1 MPDLVVVVAV
11 LVALVYGAL
20 LAYVLRRVP
29 RDTPRNT
36 SRSRP
41 YFGLLAVLLSLGL
54 LGALR
59 LILPDFPWNASLGVY
74 LDAALIVVFGLL
86 SLAYLQLSWHK
97 AWLIVGG
104 AWGLVLVAAD
114 LLAGQPASGQ
124 SWLGQALST
133 GAPAGWIALAGWLS
147 AGLAL
152 SGAVFYTFYSAH
164 LPEVANRALFWTLVI
179 LPLLLG
185 AVFSAS
191 GTYLLAVAGLL
202 GKLAGIGGAV
212 YAASGGRML
221 DVRRGLRQGVV
232 WVMEALITALLI
244 FAVLMVAE
252 IARGGGPAQI
262 GVLFA
267 LGVIAATLYVG
278 VRVAVSLI
286 VGRLVSPVSGIDS
299 ALRHY
304 SQRITAVIEPGEVLR
319 LVTQTLVAV
328 LRARP
333 GGIILITTARD
344 GVTLEAMTSGEGG
357 ALPSEV
363 GALSAGSPIYQTV
376 VRDQQPVLQYDLEFN
391 QRFAGADA
399 GEVGFFRRLRMSAYA
414 PIVIDGLTIGL
425 LASGPRLN
433 DEPFGPADL
442 DLLATL
448 ASQTGVALRNAR
460 LVNDLRRLNRELA
473 EANEGFSTLD
483 RVKTDFITIAS
494 HELRTPLAQIRGYA
508 DIIETLNDADVLEP
522 AQMTGLI
529 GNLRRATERMEVLI
543 SDMLDV
549 SKLDVDAMD
558 LHFAE
563 ITLES
568 VIRMAIEPLTDAMRS
583 RKLSFSARGL
593 RNLPPLE
600 ADMQRLVQAF
610 RNVIVNAIKYTPDG
624 GLIEIEAAE
633 ESSAS
638 GRMVHV
644 TVRDTG
650 VGIDP
655 AHHELIFEKFFRA
668 SDPSLHSTGAT
679 KFLGAGPGLGLTI
692 ARGMIEGHGGRI
704 WVESPGYD
712 PVGCPG
718 STFHIELPVH
728 PPADARHVQPF
739 DETRRSISPDER
751 ARLFK

>member
-1 MPDLVVVVAV
+1 MPDLVTVIA
-11 LVALVYGAL
+11 LLAALVNGAL
-20 LAYVLRRVP
+20 LVYVLRRAP
-29 RDTPRNT
+29 RGG
-36 SRSRP
+36 P
-41 YFGLLAVLLSLGL
+41 YFSWLVVVLGLGL

-59 LILPDFPWNASLGVY
+59 FLLPGFPRSASLGVFI
-74 LDAALIVVFGLL
+74 DAALIIVFGLL
-86 SLAYLQLSWHK
+86 SLAYLQQTWHRV
-97 AWLIVGG
+97 WLIAGG
-104 AWGLVLVAAD
+104 AWGLVLLAVD
-114 LLAGQPASGQ
+114 LLAGQPAVGQ

-133 GAPAGWIALAGWLS
+133 GAPAGWIALLGWLV

-152 SGAVFYTFYSAH
+152 SGAVFYAFYTAP

-185 AVFSAS
+185 VVFSAS
-191 GTYLLAVAGLL
+191 GTYMLAVAGLL
-202 GKLAGIGGAV
+202 GKLAGMGGAI
-212 YAASGGRML
+212 YAAGGGRVL
-221 DVRRGLRQGVV
+221 DVRRGLRQSVV

-252 IARGGGPAQI
+252 SARGGGPADI
-262 GVLFA
+262 GLLFA
-267 LGVIAATLYVG
+267 LGVIAATLYVAA
-278 VRVAVSLI
+278 RVVVSQI
-286 VGRLVSPVSGIDS
+286 VGRFLSPAGRADS

-333 GGIILITTARD
+333 GGIILITSARD
-344 GVTLEAMTSGEGG
+344 GVTLEAMTGGEGG
-357 ALPSEV
+357 ALPSES
-363 GALSAGSPIYQTV
+363 GALGAGSPIYQTL
-376 VRDQQPVLQYDLEFN
+376 VRDQQPLLQYDLEFN
-391 QRFAGADA
+391 RRFAGADPA
-399 GEVGFFRRLRMSAYA
+399 EVAFFRRLRMSAYA

-433 DEPFGPADL
+433 DEPFGPPDL

-448 ASQTGVALRNAR
+448 ASQTGAALRNAR
-460 LVNDLRRLNRELA
+460 LVTDLRRLNRELA

-508 DIIETLNDADVLEP
+508 DIIETFNDADMLEP

-529 GNLRRATERMEVLI
+529 GNLRRATERMEILI

-583 RKLSFSARGL
+583 RKLTFSARGL
-593 RNLPPLE
+593 RSLPSIE

-610 RNVIVNAIKYTPDG
+610 RNVIVNAVKYTPDG
-624 GLIEIEAAE
+624 GLIEVEAAE
-633 ESSAS
+633 EANAS

-644 TVRDTG
+644 MVRDSG

-655 AHHELIFEKFFRA
+655 AHHELVFEKFFRA
-668 SDPSLHSTGAT
+668 ADPSLHSTGST

-692 ARGMIEGHGGRI
+692 TRGMIEGHGGRI
-704 WVESPGYD
+704 WVESAGYD
-712 PVGCPG
+712 PVNFPG
-718 STFHIELPVH
+718 STFHIVLPIH

-739 DETRRSISPDER
+739 DETRRSIRPEER
-751 ARLFK
+751 AKLAR